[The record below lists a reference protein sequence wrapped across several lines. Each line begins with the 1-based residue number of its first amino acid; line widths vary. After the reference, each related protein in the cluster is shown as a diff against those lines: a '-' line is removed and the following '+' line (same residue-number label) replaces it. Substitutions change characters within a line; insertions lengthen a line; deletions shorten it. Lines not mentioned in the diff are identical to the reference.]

1 MSFQDG
7 KKEINRLLKFLDI
20 ELEEK
25 LIKDIM
31 EMCNFQK
38 MAEEKERDEILNTYW
53 NKDFQFFRKGK
64 LCLFIYWYPIF
75 LYTCILFC

>member
-1 MSFQDG
+1 MFFQDS
-7 KKEINRLLKFLDI
+7 KTEVNKLLKFLDI

-25 LIKDIM
+25 LKEDIM

-38 MAEEKERDEILNTYW
+38 MAEEKERDELLNTYW

-64 LCLFIYWYPIF
+64 HYIYIYSRA
-75 LYTCILFC
+75 LYS